1 MMDKIPDVW
10 VGLIRQVLVGVGTP
24 LLAKYGI
31 DAVATGS
38 LADLGLA
45 ALGGFFTFGSAAW
58 MIYTKSGTKAVPLVT
73 AEREDVPTINP
84 ITGQKIPGAKG

>member
-24 LLAKYGI
+24 LLARYGI
-31 DAVATGS
+31 DAATTGS

-45 ALGGFFTFGSAAW
+45 AFGGFLAFGSAAW
-58 MIYTKSGTKAVPLVT
+58 MIYTKAGTRAVPLVT
-73 AEREDVPTINP
+73 AAREDVPTINP
-84 ITGQKIPGAKG
+84 ITGQKIPGAQG

>member
-1 MMDKIPDVW
+1 MLDKIPDVW
-10 VGLIRQVLVGVGTP
+10 VGLIRQVLVGIGTP

-31 DAVATGS
+31 DAAATGN

-45 ALGGFFTFGSAAW
+45 ATGGFLAFGSAIW
-58 MIYTKSGTKAVPLVT
+58 MILTKTGTRAVPLVT